1 MMSLESP
8 SLLLEELGVQT
19 LNGTPLDISTMESV
33 IDSVSLN
40 DLKDAASKV
49 LKGKVAIAAVG
60 QTHNVPFVED
70 LV

>member
-8 SLLLEELGVQT
+8 SLLLEELGVQA
-19 LNGTPLDISTMESV
+19 LSGSALELEKIESV

-40 DLKDAASKV
+40 DLKEVSSKV

-60 QTHNVPFVED
+60 QTHNVPFLED